1 MKNLARGIVD
11 YAKKHYPTVVVQD
24 INSIQTTISGT
35 ITDVLN
41 LQHSYTK
48 YAVDNF
54 ILRHTPHTKV
64 SLPVDKSAAVASDTA
79 NRTVKKYDNL
89 NPNVLALLH
98 KLPEGKIHGVH
109 YDPKHG
115 CIVLDVCSGDEEIA
129 YVANF
134 QAKYEEW
141 TTSRKIRVDTVEIP
155 QELSDLTVHEMIS
168 SFDAKYNQCVF
179 VLQEDPRSVR
189 VISCSS
195 RQFEQ
200 AKKILNDNL
209 NEALNKPSLAATSW
223 TPTVCDGMTI
233 PLGSGRMLT
242 LKKAD
247 IVLEDVDIIVNA
259 ANGSL
264 EHGGGVAGAIDR
276 ASNGA
281 VQNHSRRYIRSHG
294 KLSAG
299 QVALTQA
306 GGALKCKHILHAV
319 GPRKSGNN
327 THVCECLLR
336 DVTKKVLEQAE
347 KSKAHS
353 ISMPAISSGIFGV
366 GTELVARCITESI
379 IGFKFRKPPPIL
391 SDIRIVII
399 DTSTHGC
406 FAKYFA
412 TKTPAIAALSKP
424 APFKP
429 ASSKPASSKPAS
441 SNGVP
446 SYAASSKS
454 ATSNATYFKPVTA
467 LSKPTLSSAAPADT
481 HKKLNRSNSGFPLTL
496 ASSTLRSSP
505 VTNVTV
511 AISTTS
517 STPLSSSTTTASPVV
532 HSSSSGPLSLPN
544 NSGCL
549 PPSNLGLHSLTDA
562 SSGLSSLPDVTSK
575 LPSMF
580 TAVGATATS
589 LGNAAFTRPT
599 PDITFMSFL
608 AGKAVSD
615 RPDIPLVLTLCICVL
630 FSHIFLAMVTCDALR
645 IFAS

>member
-1 MKNLARGIVD
+1 MKNLAGGIVD
-11 YAKKHYPTVVVQD
+11 YAKEHYPTVVIQD
-24 INSIQTTISGT
+24 VEGVQTTISGT
-35 ITDVLN
+35 VHDILN
-41 LQHSYTK
+41 LQYSYTK
-48 YAVDNF
+48 YAADNF
-54 ILRHTPHTKV
+54 IPARVPSHKNE
-64 SLPVDKSAAVASDTA
+64 SLPVDNSAAVASEEA
-79 NRTVKKYDNL
+79 NSNYVKKYDNL
-89 NPNVLALLH
+89 NPDVLALLQ
-98 KLPEGKIHGVH
+98 KMPEGKIDGVH

-115 CIVLDVCSGDEEIA
+115 CILLDDCSAEEETA
-129 YVANF
+129 CVAKF
-134 QAKYEEW
+134 QAKYEEL
-141 TTSRKIRVDTVEIP
+141 TTSRKIRVDAVEIP
-155 QELSDLTVHEMIS
+155 QELSDLAVNEMIS

-223 TPTVCDGMTI
+223 TPTVCDDMTI

-306 GGALKCKHILHAV
+306 GGSLKCKHIIHAV
-319 GPRKSGNN
+319 GPTKSSNN
-327 THVCECLLR
+327 LHMCEHLLC
-336 DVTKKVLEQAE
+336 DVTKKVLVQAE

-366 GTELVARCITESI
+366 GTELVAQCITESI

-399 DTSTHGC
+399 DKSTHSC

-412 TKTPAIAALSKP
+412 TKMAAIAALSKP
-424 APFKP
+424 ASTEP
-429 ASSKPASSKPAS
+429 ASSKPATFNA
-441 SNGVP
+441 
-446 SYAASSKS
+446 
-454 ATSNATYFKPVTA
+454 ATSSA
-467 LSKPTLSSAAPADT
+467 LSKPAPSNASSSKPGTVPSKPPPPNAPPADA
-481 HKKLNRSNSGFPLTL
+481 HKSLFQSNNAFPLTSA
-496 ASSTLRSSP
+496 ASTPCSSP

-517 STPLSSSTTTASPVV
+517 STSLSSSTTTASPVV
-532 HSSSSGPLSLPN
+532 HSTSGGPLSLPDN
-544 NSGCL
+544 TSGL

-562 SSGLSSLPDVTSK
+562 SSGPSSLPTVTGK
-575 LPSMF
+575 PPSIS
-580 TAVGATATS
+580 TAVGATAVMS
-589 LGNAAFTRPT
+589 LGDTAPTRLTPEVAFTY
-599 PDITFMSFL
+599 SL

-615 RPDIPLVLTLCICVL
+615 RPDQEFIRVK
-630 FSHIFLAMVTCDALR
+630 SM
-645 IFAS
+645 